1 MDVFDPEREFS
12 VTERRLPHW
21 VQAGT
26 ITFITWR
33 TWDLLPE
40 KIIRRWQDER
50 AAWLRKHGIDSAQ
63 AGRETQLRR
72 FGAGLV
78 HELENILAERWNHH
92 LDECHGDC
100 VLRRP
105 EPAQIVAHSLRHFD
119 GDRHELTDFVVMPNH
134 VHILVAFPDEEA
146 MLRQCESWKRFT
158 ATSINR
164 CLARTARFW
173 QQDAFDHLVR
183 SEEQF
188 RCLRQYIA
196 DNPTKAGL
204 RPGEYILYSSRSA

>member
-63 AGRETQLRR
+63 AG
-72 FGAGLV
+72 
-78 HELENILAERWNHH
+78 
-92 LDECHGDC
+92 
-100 VLRRP
+100 
-105 EPAQIVAHSLRHFD
+105 
-119 GDRHELTDFVVMPNH
+119 
-134 VHILVAFPDEEA
+134 
-146 MLRQCESWKRFT
+146 
-158 ATSINR
+158 
-164 CLARTARFW
+164 
-173 QQDAFDHLVR
+173 
-183 SEEQF
+183 
-188 RCLRQYIA
+188 
-196 DNPTKAGL
+196 
-204 RPGEYILYSSRSA
+204 